1 VKAIAGRVTADGLV
15 DGHFEETARR
25 RVAFDGCLYNRA
37 VLPAAASDAGRL
49 ALLMEREGAPGLARV
64 NGDFACAIV
73 EPETRT
79 VRLARD
85 RFGVR
90 PLHYALVPGGIVF
103 ATRTRDI
110 LARPEVDGAVSP
122 LFCALLAG
130 CHYRYFFNDPA
141 QTPFQ
146 AVRQVPAGCAL
157 TWTDGRVE
165 IAPYWNLQDAAEPYG
180 PDRALAEQL
189 RALLL
194 DAVEIRLAAA
204 ARPIFSLSGGMDS
217 SSVLSCA
224 CALGGAKQEAIS
236 AVYDD
241 PTYDES
247 GDIAEILEA
256 TVERWHPVRVED
268 GPDLLDRIAAII
280 ERTGEPIPTATW
292 LANYAVLETAGALGH
307 DVIFGGLG
315 GDELN
320 AGEYE
325 HFLYHFADLAVR
337 GDDSGLE
344 RETTRWAQLHDHPV
358 FRKSPAIA
366 RSEIERLTDPAR
378 PGRCLPDRR
387 RLLRYA
393 AALNPDFFDLAAY
406 EPVMEHPF
414 TSYLRSRTFQD
425 LTRETIPPCLRAGA
439 LQADAVGLGQALP
452 FLDPRLVEFMFRVP
466 GRLKIRDG
474 VAKVLLREAM
484 RGIVPD
490 AARLRAR
497 KTGWNAPAHLWFAG
511 RGAEAVRALIH
522 DPVFRQRGIY
532 DLASVER
539 LLADHERIVA
549 RGAAEDNHMMFFW
562 QLVNLELWLR
572 TRSEH
577 RERTLA
583 ATGAC
588 P

>member
-1 VKAIAGRVTADGLV
+1 VKAIAGRVTAGGLV

-165 IAPYWNLQDAAEPYG
+165 IAPYWNLQDAAEPY
-180 PDRALAEQL
+180 
-189 RALLL
+189 
-194 DAVEIRLAAA
+194 
-204 ARPIFSLSGGMDS
+204 
-217 SSVLSCA
+217 
-224 CALGGAKQEAIS
+224 CALGCAKQEAIS